1 MKLNIEI
8 SGKYVVTGTANDLV
22 LREKVIIKTGDNA
35 GNETL
40 SAPRYYSKFEHLV
53 KELCHREILISDAQ
67 TLQALVLHIENL
79 SQTVSKSIS
88 EFVER
93 EHAQQSV

>member
-40 SAPRYYSKFEHLV
+40 SGPRYYSKFEHLV

-67 TLQALVLHIENL
+67 TLQALVLHIENF

-93 EHAQQSV
+93 EHAKQSV

>member
-35 GNETL
+35 GKEGL
-40 SAPRYYSKFEHLV
+40 SQPRYYSKFEHLV

-67 TLQALVLHIENL
+67 TLQALVLHIENF
-79 SQTVSKSIS
+79 SQTTSKSIA
-88 EFVER
+88 EYVER
-93 EHAQQSV
+93 EHANQSI

>member
-35 GNETL
+35 GKEGL
-40 SAPRYYSKFEHLV
+40 SQPRYYSKFEHLV
-53 KELCHREILISDAQ
+53 KELCHREILTSEAQ
-67 TLQALVLHIENL
+67 TLQALALHIENF
-79 SQTVSKSIS
+79 SQAASKSIS

-93 EHAQQSV
+93 EHANQSI

>member
-35 GNETL
+35 GKEGL
-40 SAPRYYSKFEHLV
+40 SQPRYYSKFEHLV

-67 TLQALVLHIENL
+67 TLQALVLHIENF
-79 SQTVSKSIS
+79 SQTASKSIT

-93 EHAQQSV
+93 EHANQSI

>member
-35 GNETL
+35 GKEGL
-40 SAPRYYSKFEHLV
+40 SQPRYYSKFEHLV
-53 KELCHREILISDAQ
+53 KELCHREILISDTQ
-67 TLQALVLHIENL
+67 TLQALVLRIENF
-79 SQTVSKSIS
+79 SQAASKSIS

-93 EHAQQSV
+93 EHAKQSV

>member
-35 GNETL
+35 GKEGL
-40 SAPRYYSKFEHLV
+40 SQPRYYSKFEHLV

-67 TLQALVLHIENL
+67 TLQALALHIENI

-93 EHAQQSV
+93 EHANQSV

>member
-35 GNETL
+35 GKEGL
-40 SAPRYYSKFEHLV
+40 SQPRYYSKFEHLV

-67 TLQALVLHIENL
+67 ILQALVLHIENL

-93 EHAQQSV
+93 EHANQSI